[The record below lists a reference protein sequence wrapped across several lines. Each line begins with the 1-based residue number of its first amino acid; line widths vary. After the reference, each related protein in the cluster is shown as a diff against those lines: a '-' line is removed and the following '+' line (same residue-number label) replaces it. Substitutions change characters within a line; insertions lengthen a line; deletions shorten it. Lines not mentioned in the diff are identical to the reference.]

1 MGLIKKII
9 GQLFGSK
16 PEPALSS
23 EARMEK
29 YEMEHR
35 QRLLEAET
43 RLRSWLIPL
52 LREKSNLAVSWECGN
67 DEAIITFE
75 KGVLPDHKEAV
86 DDLEDYL
93 YHKLELPSAGEF
105 TMNGDG
111 NLYMED
117 GRVKIKYNSVFKE
130 LFDYDPELDKEIYG
144 EEWKIE
150 KYCGDVELFSTADSE
165 QKA

>member
-1 MGLIKKII
+1 
-9 GQLFGSK
+9 
-16 PEPALSS
+16 
-23 EARMEK
+23 
-29 YEMEHR
+29 MEHR

-111 NLYMED
+111 NTAEMSYYFLLQTLNKRPNLIQTFFVHPFFY
-117 GRVKIKYNSVFKE
+117 GYGSWLGGVTLFKWCIVP
-130 LFDYDPELDKEIYG
+130 L
-144 EEWKIE
+144 
-150 KYCGDVELFSTADSE
+150 C
-165 QKA
+165 